1 MGTTGRQIRRL
12 ISRQAFLLSLAGI
25 PAGLLLGLLI
35 GKVLFPFA
43 MSFTN
48 TRGVEARLHFDP
60 LILLFGVIFSAVTV
74 MLGCRKPGKMA
85 GAVSPVEAVRY
96 SEGTVRRKQGKEIPD
111 RRQDSPHGSLQPG
124 KK

>member
-1 MGTTGRQIRRL
+1 M
-12 ISRQAFLLSLAGI
+12 LSLAGI

-48 TRGVEARLHFDP
+48 TRGVEARLHFDSADFCCLDP
-60 LILLFGVIFSAVTV
+60 SFLAVTV

-85 GAVSPVEAVRY
+85 GAVST
-96 SEGTVRRKQGKEIPD
+96 GG
-111 RRQDSPHGSLQPG
+111 GSALQ
-124 KK
+124 